1 MAEQMTVVDPMA
13 HQKIVGATFAKAEY
27 RPLVVIGK
35 RQWNKW
41 QLGRIGCPHPSAAVK
56 VNNMIQV
63 LGIKTPSEFVE
74 RAQEFG
80 GFKGLGVTAYWVA
93 LAIAQECGG
102 DIDDVHG
109 ERASF
114 HTVHRVALKRDGV
127 ITTNGHGKRKR
138 RRRGY

>member
-1 MAEQMTVVDPMA
+1 MDPINVVDPMA
-13 HQKIVGATFAKAEY
+13 HQKIVGATFAKAEK
-27 RPLVVIGK
+27 RPIVVLGK

-41 QLGRIGCPHPSAAVK
+41 ELGRLGCPHPSAAAK
-56 VNNMIQV
+56 VNAMIQA
-63 LGIKTPSEFVE
+63 LGIKTPAEFVN

-102 DIDDVHG
+102 DIDEVHG

-114 HTVHRVALKRDGV
+114 HAVHRAILKREGP
-127 ITTNGHGKRKR
+127 TTGGGKKKR
-138 RRRGY
+138 RRG